1 MSHFATQAGKPMR
14 RSLIERSGSGTSI
27 VRPSDAMTFG
37 PSRPHWWCYFT
48 GSNDKICR
56 HGLLYS
62 MLQNTA
68 LHAFLEFKNVFWRTD
83 WTMNTTAVH
92 TVHSPK
98 MHTPGDWSEIPIP
111 ILAFAGDD
119 HGGIHL
125 LDLRDGRSVD
135 CYRWEQ
141 GWDGIQQ
148 FWNQRLAPEIRL
160 KVQLMGKWFQK
171 NKTQLEGLTAW
182 YWDCDH
188 CFCWF
193 WSLHGFSESCEW
205 QDKQKQKWHSI
216 YTTARIAGSSAS
228 KLFWHPLSCSTRHHH
243 LVWMMQVSLIV

>member
-1 MSHFATQAGKPMR
+1 MSHLATQAGKPMH
-14 RSLIERSGSGTSI
+14 RSLSERSGLGTSI
-27 VRPSDAMTFG
+27 VRPSDADDLRAQSSSLVVLSFG
-37 PSRPHWWCYFT
+37 EQWQ
-48 GSNDKICR
+48 CR

-98 MHTPGDWSEIPIP
+98 MHTPCDWSEIPIP
-111 ILAFAGDD
+111 IFAFAGDD

-148 FWNQRLAPEIRL
+148 FWNQQLAPEIRL

-193 WSLHGFSESCEW
+193 WSLPGFSESCEW
-205 QDKQKQKWHSI
+205 
-216 YTTARIAGSSAS
+216 
-228 KLFWHPLSCSTRHHH
+228 
-243 LVWMMQVSLIV
+243 